1 MVKQRGNVTG
11 MGGIN
16 QELRMTNKDLLR
28 SIGNSIQY
36 SVTTYMRKKKIWK
49 RMNIRITESLL
60 LYT

>member
-36 SVTTYMRKKKIWK
+36 SVTTYMRKKIWK